1 MYLNRV
7 TLISFIG
14 SHAERKVANAAN
26 IATFSLAT
34 KTSYKDDAGSWE
46 SRTEWHRCVVFGR
59 RAPQKPRS
67 SAETNGQDMERDRTD
82 HHSVVRRP
90 AY

>member
-59 RAPQKPRS
+59 RAPQK
-67 SAETNGQDMERDRTD
+67 TNGQDMERDRTD